1 MQDKIEILDTALL
14 ENKSKLKEIDHWLKV
29 FNWPN
34 GWHYDLDII
43 WVLNNIERLNL
54 PKGSTIIDAGA
65 GIGMTQFILASR
77 GYNVISLDFTKRQIP
92 RFAKGIFNIES
103 VDTALGDYQHEYMS
117 FMTHG
122 QSQPNKPKKSAGYYF
137 SKLRKLFYPGLFLR
151 NVHSIMYQFMQYVHT
166 HFNVYYALEKQ
177 RDHSSFGKITFLRGT
192 FNNIPLEN
200 NAADAL
206 VSVSAFEHNTYED
219 MPGSISEFKRVL
231 KPHAPMFISTS
242 ASDNQDWYFN
252 PPKAWNFS
260 KQTLSSWFNIPNEK
274 IAFDYKKVLE
284 NIKNS
289 KILKKRM
296 SPYYKLSVESAL
308 PYGNL
313 KEAKYLPVGILK
325 IKE

>member
-1 MQDKIEILDTALL
+1 MQDKIEILDTVLL
-14 ENKSKLKEIDHWLKV
+14 EDKSKINEIDHWLNV

-43 WVLNNIERLNL
+43 WALKSIEELKL

-77 GYNVISLDFTKRQIP
+77 GYNVISLDFTRRKIP
-92 RFAKGIFNIES
+92 RFAGGIFTIES
-103 VDTALGDYQHEYMS
+103 VDTDLGDYQHEYMS

-122 QSQPNKPKKSAGYYF
+122 QSKASVTRSAKKSGLNR
-137 SKLRKLFYPGLFLR
+137 LRKIFNPKLLYRHIYYNVYKLTNYMQERFNLFY
-151 NVHSIMYQFMQYVHT
+151 M
-166 HFNVYYALEKQ
+166 LEKIKE
-177 RDHSSFGKITFLRGT
+177 HSQFGKITFLRGT
-192 FNNIPLEN
+192 FNSIPLN
-200 NAADAL
+200 DNVADAL
-206 VSVSAFEHNTYED
+206 VSISAFEHNTYED
-219 MPGSISEFKRVL
+219 MPGSIREFKRVL
-231 KPHAPMFISTS
+231 KPGAPMYITTS
-242 ASDNQDWYFN
+242 ASENEDWYLK

-260 KQTLSSWFNIPNEK
+260 QKTLSAWFNIPNDK
-274 IAFDYKKVLE
+274 ISFNYREVFE

-296 SPYYKLSVESAL
+296 SPYYKLSGDNAL